1 MLNISCC
8 IFHQQMYGFVEE
20 YPNNIYD
27 TVDIELGL
35 LYTTAEKVMPS
46 IEEKRKWM
54 TAEGIE

>member
-1 MLNISCC
+1 
-8 IFHQQMYGFVEE
+8 MYGFVEE